1 MACNLLAVLILL
13 GWIFTGVYT
22 LDFLS
27 GEIGENTKGRKWLN
41 LAALLFGPLV
51 LPVARLTLGA
61 RRKEEAAG
69 PAAVPHATP
78 LSGAAHAPVP
88 VPMPMPD
95 APSTP
100 RRVRE
105 KERVAAGA
113 GLLDA
118 SGNPAVPADG
128 RADSTEAL
136 ALAGDLLRQA
146 VERGASRMIVRPDS
160 EGEYNV
166 VFRTDS
172 VEENASHLETMQGGA
187 VITALKLAAGMNP
200 GDRRGGQKGAV
211 RIPGGREDRRCV
223 VQTVATGGG
232 EQVVVRLET
241 LSAVPPLEGLGI
253 PAEEVAGLRGLLSG
267 GQGLVLLLG
276 RSGAGTTTT
285 YYAVLDAPELA
296 DRRVVSIESL
306 PEYAPANATQL
317 EIDHAAGKTLLKLL
331 NQAIN
336 SGADALGIAQLNEGE
351 SARLAFN
358 AAKNGKLVIA
368 ALDCTTPLEAFS
380 RLERWEITPRILG
393 GMPLCMLS
401 QTLVRCSDGSLAG
414 VFAMPDRPRL
424 ESILATRG
432 VTIDMVRGAAGGAV
446 DGSGLE
452 EELESLVNDGT
463 VTRDEAARVMRT
475 IMRKGE

>member
-1 MACNLLAVLILL
+1 MSYNLLAVLILL

-51 LPVARLTLGA
+51 LPVARL
-61 RRKEEAAG
+61 RRKEEGAG
-69 PAAVPHATP
+69 PAPVPPAATP

-88 VPMPMPD
+88 IPMPD
-95 APSTP
+95 APSTA

-136 ALAGDLLRQA
+136 ALAGDLLQQA

-166 VFRTDS
+166 VFRINS
-172 VEENASHLETMQGGA
+172 VEETASHLETMQGGA

-211 RIPGGREDRRCV
+211 RIPGGREARQFV
-223 VQTVATGGG
+223 VQTVSTGGG

-253 PAEEVAGLRGLLSG
+253 PAEETAGLRELLSG
-267 GQGLVLLLG
+267 GKGIVLLLG

-296 DRRVVSIESL
+296 GRRVVSIETL
-306 PEYAPANATQL
+306 PEYATANATQL

-336 SGADALGIAQLNEGE
+336 GGADALAIAQLNEGE

-401 QTLVRCSDGSLAG
+401 QALVRRSDGGLAG

-452 EELESLVNDGT
+452 EELESLVNDGS
-463 VTRDEAARVMRT
+463 VTRDEAARVVRT